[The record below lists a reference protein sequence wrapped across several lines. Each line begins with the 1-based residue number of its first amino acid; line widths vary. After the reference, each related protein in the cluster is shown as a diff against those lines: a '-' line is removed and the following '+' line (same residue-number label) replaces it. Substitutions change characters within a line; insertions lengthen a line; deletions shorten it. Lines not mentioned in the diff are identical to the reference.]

1 MIKNLL
7 KKASLFFHKN
17 SKKQNT
23 MYIQKKAFTFFH
35 MTSLP
40 PKKSDAEGAFSEWV
54 IVFDKND
61 SMYFGIGYYDYEA
74 NKWETL
80 ENEPMALKCW
90 CFAPDPTSFWN
101 KEEFKT
107 IYYT

>member
-1 MIKNLL
+1 
-7 KKASLFFHKN
+7 
-17 SKKQNT
+17 
-23 MYIQKKAFTFFH
+23 

-61 SMYFGIGYYDYEA
+61 SMYFGIGYYDCEA

>member
-23 MYIQKKAFTFFH
+23 MYIQKENLSFFPINI
-35 MTSLP
+35 LP
-40 PKKSDAEGAFSEWV
+40 PKNLESEGAFSEWV

-61 SMYFGIGYYDYEA
+61 STYFGIGYYDYEA

-80 ENEPMALKCW
+80 ENEPMLLKCW
-90 CFAPDPTSFWN
+90 CFAPDPSPFWD
-101 KEEFKT
+101 KKKFKT
-107 IYYT
+107 VYSA